1 MRTKRELKSAR
12 KKISPVWK
20 RESQI
25 QFLGRRP
32 PELQGYIDSILTKER
47 LVNFISSRQLMIS
60 DGTTYGFAY
69 NGKIYLNPDFL
80 NSNVAVHEYT
90 HLWDK
95 YIQNTNPELWERGKE
110 AFKKTSLWE
119 QVKND
124 PSYTEIAGD
133 EDLVLSE
140 CHARICGEIAQSV
153 LEKIA
158 REDGQ
163 IAKDA
168 VIDWDKET
176 WTYIAQ
182 NFTQDIAS
190 FIEVKDFMNLPIK
203 DLINEK
209 IISYEQA
216 TPAKE
221 KYKYDENDEQTRYN
235 NLLVYNFM
243 FDSDND
249 SDYYGAIKLNDK
261 FNFSEFA
268 DFHLLNAVETF
279 NEQIEF
285 NKKKEKKA
293 VEQYHSIS
301 SRKGKGQEE
310 RLEEKR
316 FLLEDIQFYKQ
327 KQRIIKDGL
336 DKVEKELKK
345 RDIDLE
351 AFKNNNAVQSEAS
364 VTNESSHTELIIN
377 NDTRQSDNL
386 DEDLEAEKQ
395 LLSQFM
401 PPEQLFTT
409 LDLLAGEEGSFFAG
423 KIKEIATAIEKAPKI
438 YETDGMKEHPV
449 ILRYF
454 HPTGSE
460 TLVCEIGTNG
470 EAFGYQVI
478 NGDWVNS
485 EFGYL
490 DINEIKNIPGME
502 IDYHFPENMS
512 IEPSLQNISGNMR
525 NLIL

>member
-1 MRTKRELKSAR
+1 MDKKRTEEWE
-12 KKISPVWK
+12 KKISLAWK
-20 RESQI
+20 RESWV
-25 QFLGRRP
+25 QFPGRRP
-32 PELQGYIDSILTKER
+32 PELQGYMDSILTKER

-69 NGKIYLNPDFL
+69 NGKINL
-80 NSNVAVHEYT
+80 
-90 HLWDK
+90 
-95 YIQNTNPELWERGKE
+95 ELWERGKE

-124 PSYTEIAGD
+124 PSYTDIAGD

-158 REDGQ
+158 QEDGQ

-168 VIDWDKET
+168 VIDWDKEM

-203 DLINEK
+203 DLMNEK

-216 TPAKE
+216 APAKE
-221 KYKYDENDEQTRYN
+221 KYKYDENDEQTRHN

-268 DFHLLNAVETF
+268 DFHLMNAVETF

-327 KQRIIKDGL
+327 KQRIIKNGL

-345 RDIDLE
+345 RQTE
-351 AFKNNNAVQSEAS
+351 KPAHS
-364 VTNESSHTELIIN
+364 VPNKTSMTGNTESVIKE
-377 NDTRQSDNL
+377 
-386 DEDLEAEKQ
+386 LEAEKQ

-409 LDLLAGEEGSFFAG
+409 LDLLEGEEGSFFAG
-423 KIKEIATAIEKAPKI
+423 KIKEIATAIESAPKI

-478 NGDWVNS
+478 NGDWNAS

-490 DINEIKNIPGME
+490 NIDEIKNIPGME
-502 IDYHFPENMS
+502 IDY
-512 IEPSLQNISGNMR
+512 SGNG
-525 NLIL
+525 N

>member
-1 MRTKRELKSAR
+1 M
-12 KKISPVWK
+12 
-20 RESQI
+20 
-25 QFLGRRP
+25 
-32 PELQGYIDSILTKER
+32 
-47 LVNFISSRQLMIS
+47 MIS

-124 PSYTEIAGD
+124 PSYTDITGD
-133 EDLVLSE
+133 DDLILSE

-158 REDGQ
+158 QEDGQ

-209 IISYEQA
+209 IISHEQA

-221 KYKYDENDEQTRYN
+221 
-235 NLLVYNFM
+235 
-243 FDSDND
+243 
-249 SDYYGAIKLNDK
+249 NDK
-261 FNFSEFA
+261 
-268 DFHLLNAVETF
+268 NASDT
-279 NEQIEF
+279 
-285 NKKKEKKA
+285 
-293 VEQYHSIS
+293 
-301 SRKGKGQEE
+301 
-310 RLEEKR
+310 LE
-316 FLLEDIQFYKQ
+316 
-327 KQRIIKDGL
+327 
-336 DKVEKELKK
+336 V
-345 RDIDLE
+345 
-351 AFKNNNAVQSEAS
+351 
-364 VTNESSHTELIIN
+364 
-377 NDTRQSDNL
+377 
-386 DEDLEAEKQ
+386 EKQ

-409 LDLLAGEEGSFFAG
+409 LDLLAGEEGSFFTG
-423 KIKEIATAIEKAPKI
+423 KIKEIATVIEKASKI
-438 YETDGMKEHPV
+438 YETDGMKEHSV

-454 HPTGSE
+454 HSTGTE
-460 TLVCEIGTNG
+460 TLACEIGMNG

-490 DINEIKNIPGME
+490 DINEIKNIPGT
-502 IDYHFPENMS
+502 ENRS
-512 IEPSLQNISGNMR
+512 PL
-525 NLIL
+525 L